1 MNQPQPPQFSIAELG
16 ARFGAQQA
24 QAYAEIITLEKQIAA
39 QALTIQAMTKNEASL
54 VDRIQDLEA
63 EAVTLKAENMEREA
77 QMEQTGLS
85 PELVEIAAGASALI
99 EEAYEEAEAAAALG
113 SINA

>member
-1 MNQPQPPQFSIAELG
+1 MTNQQPPFTIAELG
-16 ARFGAQQA
+16 AKFGPLLA

-39 QALTIQAMTKNEASL
+39 QNVNIQLMTQDEAAL

-77 QMEQTGLS
+77 QMDQTGLS
-85 PELVEIAAGASALI
+85 PELAEIAAGASA
-99 EEAYEEAEAAAALG
+99 
-113 SINA
+113 SS